1 MRIGVRTV
9 LFLLVFLLPLAAV
22 TAYELQYATDRFHSE
37 SKILITQ
44 DSNTS
49 QSLDLSV
56 IGLPMVASSKDALTL
71 VTFIESLDMAQ
82 YLESKLKLREHY
94 SRPDI
99 DWLSRF
105 DATLSEEEFLGYL
118 ANYLTVSYDIE
129 SQLVTVHVQAFQ
141 RDFAQEVVKTILER
155 SQEFVDKLNAG
166 VTREQT
172 AFFEKQLVAAE
183 GRVKEAKEQLLRF
196 QRDNRLFSTDN
207 EAMMVTTNI
216 GTLERLILEKQGELT
231 TRLKELN
238 ETSPTIQLLR
248 TEIETIKQQLAQEKD
263 RLSGTS
269 SAAVSELDSKFREIQ
284 FNLEFVTN
292 IYKSNLGQLEQARLE
307 AVQRLK
313 YLVVVTNPSLADS
326 SLYPDRPY
334 IIVSAILVLLIVYF
348 ITSLTVAIIR
358 EHT

>member
-9 LFLLVFLLPLAAV
+9 LFVLIFLLPLAAV
-22 TAYELQYATDRFHSE
+22 TVYQLKYATDRYHSE

-44 DSNTS
+44 DANTT
-49 QSLDLSV
+49 QTLDLSV

-82 YLESKLKLREHY
+82 HLEAKLKLREHY
-94 SRPDI
+94 SNPEI

-105 DATLSEEEFLGYL
+105 DQTQSEEEFLEYL
-118 ANYLTVSYDIE
+118 ASYLTVSYDIE

-141 RDFAQEVVKTILER
+141 REFAQQMVNSILER

-183 GRVKEAKEQLLRF
+183 GRVKEAKEELLKF
-196 QRDNRLFSTDN
+196 QRDNRLFSTDS

-216 GTLERLILEKQGELT
+216 GTLEKLILEKQGELT

-238 ETSPTIQLLR
+238 ESSPTIQLLR

-334 IIVSAILVLLIVYF
+334 IIGTAILVLLIIYF
-348 ITSLTVAIIR
+348 ILSLVVAIIR

>member
-9 LFLLVFLLPLAAV
+9 LFVLIFLLPLAAV
-22 TAYELQYATDRFHSE
+22 TVYELQYATDRYHSE

-44 DSNTS
+44 DANTA
-49 QSLDLSV
+49 QTLDLSV

-82 YLESKLKLREHY
+82 HLESKLKLREHY
-94 SRPDI
+94 SNPDI

-105 DATLSEEEFLGYL
+105 DQTQSEEQFLEYL
-118 ANYLTVSYDIE
+118 ASYLTVSYDIE

-141 RDFAQEVVKTILER
+141 REFAQQMVNTILER

-183 GRVKEAKEQLLRF
+183 GRVKEAKEELLRF
-196 QRDNRLFSTDN
+196 QRDNRLFSTDS

-216 GTLERLILEKQGELT
+216 GTLEKLILEKQGELT

-238 ETSPTIQLLR
+238 ESSPTIQLLR

-334 IIVSAILVLLIVYF
+334 IIGTAILVLLIIYF
-348 ITSLTVAIIR
+348 ILSLVVAIVR

>member
-9 LFLLVFLLPLAAV
+9 LFVLIFLLPLAAV
-22 TAYELQYATDRFHSE
+22 TVYELQYATDRYHSE

-44 DSNTS
+44 DANTA
-49 QSLDLSV
+49 QTLDLSV

-82 YLESKLKLREHY
+82 HLESKLKLREHY
-94 SRPDI
+94 SNPDI

-105 DATLSEEEFLGYL
+105 DQTQSEEQFLEYL
-118 ANYLTVSYDIE
+118 ASYLTVSYDIE

-141 RDFAQEVVKTILER
+141 REFAQQMVNSILER

-183 GRVKEAKEQLLRF
+183 GRVKEAKEELLKF
-196 QRDNRLFSTDN
+196 QRDNRLFSTDS

-216 GTLERLILEKQGELT
+216 GTLEKLILEKQGELT

-238 ETSPTIQLLR
+238 ESSPTIQLLR

-334 IIVSAILVLLIVYF
+334 IIGTAILVLLIIYF
-348 ITSLTVAIIR
+348 ILSLVVAIVR